1 MCCKNIYQHKSDKK
15 LKGWS
20 FIIYKFFNHNNSK
33 FILLLSKCIYPYEY
47 MDAWEKFLSPPWLG
61 WQAALKKTK
70 VKLDLVTDI
79 DVLLMV
85 EKFIRG
91 GISHSIYRYAKA
103 NNKYMKDY
111 DKNKKPS
118 NNGMKIIYVVRQ
130 CRKSLQ

>member
-1 MCCKNIYQHKSDKK
+1 MSADVFEDFRNMCLETYGLD
-15 LKGWS
+15 
-20 FIIYKFFNHNNSK
+20 
-33 FILLLSKCIYPYEY
+33 P
-47 MDAWEKFLSPPWLG
+47 AKFLSPTWLG
-61 WQAALKKTK
+61 WQASLRKTK

-85 EKFIRG
+85 EKFIRE
-91 GISHSIYRYAKA
+91 GICHSIYRYAKP

-130 CRKSLQ
+130 CRKSFQ